1 MACLW
6 QGATREA
13 SLPPPLHVPLECSTL
28 PERKGVKR
36 QSESALVDSPLPIE
50 WKHIPDDAQHDL
62 MRNQCRVLMALSLAA
77 QSSPLP
83 GVAELSVTATSKGT
97 RVQAARP
104 FPAGTLMLLPMVPGH
119 LQVVKNSVHPHRVA
133 VRAGGS
139 VLYLVPCSK
148 ITSWPSPFWAVR
160 RTFHVSES
168 NSALA
173 DVRDDVVH
181 SFWPTTGTLGPDTRH
196 VCTETINVP
205 VLVNTCALDAGDEL
219 VLLVSEVPEN
229 VGVGTS
235 SKRLRKAPGR

>member
-1 MACLW
+1 MEAHPRRCPACS
-6 QGATREA
+6 QT
-13 SLPPPLHVPLECSTL
+13 
-28 PERKGVKR
+28 
-36 QSESALVDSPLPIE
+36 
-50 WKHIPDDAQHDL
+50 
-62 MRNQCRVLMALSLAA
+62 
-77 QSSPLP
+77 SPLP
-83 GVAELSVTATSKGT
+83 GVAELSVTATAKGT

-119 LQVVKNSVHPHRVA
+119 LQVANESVHPHRVA

-173 DVRDDVVH
+173 DARDDVVH
-181 SFWPTTGTLGPDTRH
+181 SFGATTGAPGPETRH
-196 VCTETINVP
+196 VCTESITVP
-205 VLVNTCALDAGDEL
+205 VLVNTCDLDAGDEL
-219 VLLVSEVPEN
+219 ILLVSEVQEN
-229 VGVGTS
+229 VAAGTS